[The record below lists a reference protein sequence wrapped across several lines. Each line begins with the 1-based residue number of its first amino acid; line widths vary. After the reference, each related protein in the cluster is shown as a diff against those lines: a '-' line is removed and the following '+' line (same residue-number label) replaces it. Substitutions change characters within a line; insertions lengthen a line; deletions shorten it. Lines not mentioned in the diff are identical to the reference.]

1 MYKSKSY
8 FCIYIWYAHDKKRFK
23 TDVMKKGLL
32 CLFFIFSFCISCAD
46 NHFRQFDILPE
57 DQRWLASDKKTYEFD
72 IEDETQ
78 PYNITFQFSHVY
90 GYQFAS
96 IPLNVSIE
104 NPEGTI
110 EEMAIDLKIAEDS
123 GKQLADCSGDVC
135 DLFYKIKEK
144 TKLQKGRYKITV
156 SHNFKGPYLP
166 NVIGI
171 GLKIENVK

>member
-1 MYKSKSY
+1 
-8 FCIYIWYAHDKKRFK
+8 
-23 TDVMKKGLL
+23 MKKGFLL
-32 CLFFIFSFCISCAD
+32 VFFVIPLLFSCAD

-57 DQRWLASDKKTYEFD
+57 DQRWLASDKKAYEFE
-72 IEDETQ
+72 IENETQ
-78 PYNITFQFSHVY
+78 FYNIVFQFSHVY

-104 NPEGTI
+104 NPDGTN
-110 EEMAIDLKIAEDS
+110 EEIAIDLKIAEDS

-144 TKLQKGRYKITV
+144 MKLQKGRYKITI

-166 NVIGI
+166 NVIGV
-171 GLKIENVK
+171 GLNVENVK

>member
-1 MYKSKSY
+1 MK
-8 FCIYIWYAHDKKRFK
+8 IRFLF
-23 TDVMKKGLL
+23 T
-32 CLFFIFSFCISCAD
+32 FFIFSLFISCSD

-57 DQRWLASDKKTYEFD
+57 DQRWQASDKKIYEFD
-72 IEDETQ
+72 IENETQ
-78 PYNITFQFSHVY
+78 LYNITFQFSHVY

-104 NPEGTI
+104 SPDGKKENI
-110 EEMAIDLKIAEDS
+110 SIDLRIADNS

-144 TKLQKGRYKITV
+144 TKLRKGKYKITV
-156 SHNFKGPYLP
+156 SHSFKGPYLP

-171 GLKIENVK
+171 GLNVENVK